1 MLAGM
6 DRTDFVHLMSRR
18 RVIQGRSTSRVEVGA
33 RYNSPEHKYKPW
45 MLTSTMIEE
54 EDEDDLVERSSGV
67 NLTPTALHTS
77 QAHEGGNCQNG
88 TTVPGAPYAAL
99 QGCQASRLAVI
110 AASHVATATRK
121 LLKGLLRSGH
131 HRHSCGQ
138 QYLGGHAGFPE
149 LGNKAV
155 VSAKATAAPVTTPAP
170 AAAPSTAPKVRS
182 SCRTAATA
190 DKRSRQSGAATAAT
204 ANDRKPNIVGKNCRH
219 ERRQHLHCQHVH
231 HVNNRNQHHVRHPH
245 LERSAQQVS
254 TRLQKQPTNRRRSQ
268 EPQPQPPRGSH
279 LVRLMDGDD
288 VRLAMQALQLAAQ
301 IHDHV
306 WGPDG
311 APPCNRE
318 ALLDAASPLYD
329 TAMAAARA
337 IQHRALHALVKQA
350 VRRYVNPY
358 HGSPDDVLQVILE
371 LLTGCGGA
379 AAPLMA
385 NPLKCADGRAREE
398 GRGHFTSA
406 GRSRGGDG
414 VNDGTCRRLAVAAV
428 EAADGK
434 AGPMVP
440 QQQPPGP
447 RISKLEMPS
456 PSLDCSGGGAVSC
469 DGGASSSGP
478 SCSAM
483 GTTESFTS
491 IRSSDGSS
499 SLSSWN
505 LPKSRNANSCNTNVM
520 RSGGGSASK
529 RTFLFS
535 GKRG

>member
-1 MLAGM
+1 MFMPIGFCYEFFLSFNWTTNGP
-6 DRTDFVHLMSRR
+6 DRTTPDESAG
-18 RVIQGRSTSRVEVGA
+18 QVGA

-371 LLTGCGGA
+371 LLTGCGGT
-379 AAPLMA
+379 AAPKPALTVMTA
-385 NPLKCADGRAREE
+385 ICNTTAQRCLSDVDSGHRGSVGRAAREQSGSSLLTPLE
-398 GRGHFTSA
+398 RSSTLFASRSSPNGPHQRVSCGSSLGSSGRLST
-406 GRSRGGDG
+406 
-414 VNDGTCRRLAVAAV
+414 
-428 EAADGK
+428 
-434 AGPMVP
+434 
-440 QQQPPGP
+440 
-447 RISKLEMPS
+447 PS
-456 PSLDCSGGGAVSC
+456 SLDSNG
-469 DGGASSSGP
+469 
-478 SCSAM
+478 
-483 GTTESFTS
+483 
-491 IRSSDGSS
+491 SDS
-499 SLSSWN
+499 SLHVT
-505 LPKSRNANSCNTNVM
+505 LGMRN
-520 RSGGGSASK
+520 
-529 RTFLFS
+529 
-535 GKRG
+535 